1 MRRTILKKDMY
12 IKLRKLSLRYN
23 YFLFFD
29 TAEHLADQ
37 LFIKQMIQVWFDM
50 EREKKGSPFRAI
62 LCHVKKKDT
71 TKFLAALDALKDKM
85 ILCGY
90 PEYEAEVQKMMCHLE
105 KAKGD
110 ADTNENDTARK
121 TEQAGTAEI
130 SCE

>member
-1 MRRTILKKDMY
+1 MKKDMY

-50 EREKKGSPFRAI
+50 EREKKGSPFGAI

-71 TKFLAALDALKDKM
+71 AKFLAALDALKDKM

-90 PEYEAEVQKMMCHLE
+90 PEYEAEVQKMMCYLE
-105 KAKGD
+105 EAKGD
-110 ADTNENDTARK
+110 ADTNENDTARE

-130 SCE
+130 SCG

>member
-1 MRRTILKKDMY
+1 MKKDMY
-12 IKLRKLSLRYN
+12 LKLRKLSLRYN

-29 TAEHLADQ
+29 TAEYLADQ

-50 EREKKGSPFRAI
+50 ECEKKGSPFQAI

-71 TKFLAALDALKDKM
+71 AKFLAALDALKDKM

-105 KAKGD
+105 EAKGD
-110 ADTNENDTARK
+110 ADTNENDTARE